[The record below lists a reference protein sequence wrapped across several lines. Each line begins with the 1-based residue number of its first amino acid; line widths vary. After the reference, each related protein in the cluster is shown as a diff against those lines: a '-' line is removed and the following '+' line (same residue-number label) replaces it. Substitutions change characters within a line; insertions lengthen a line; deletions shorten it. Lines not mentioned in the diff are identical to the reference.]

1 MKFRPGLPTD
11 ADSLSALANEA
22 SDWHPSDEEEQRDRQ
37 RLRTQLADPDVWCQL
52 ADEDGQA
59 VGWIL
64 VSPLA
69 VGEQGVE
76 RRVPGLAHLWYLYV
90 RPRWWGSG
98 VAARLLSAA
107 VVEAHARGYE
117 VMNLWA
123 PRANPRALAFY
134 EREGWR
140 ATGAER
146 RSRSDASVELVEYRL
161 ALPG

>member
-11 ADSLSALANEA
+11 ADSLSALAKR
-22 SDWHPSDEEEQRDRQ
+22 HLTGIRQ
-37 RLRTQLADPDVWCQL
+37 MRR
-52 ADEDGQA
+52 
-59 VGWIL
+59 
-64 VSPLA
+64 S
-69 VGEQGVE
+69 GVIAN
-76 RRVPGLAHLWYLYV
+76 VGLAHLWYLYV